1 MTVSHGSFVGSF
13 LGLVGNVERIGTKV
27 DFSMVGLG
35 WALINGAGRREKTRE
50 LLWYDFSL
58 VRFWPLKLCPMK
70 MPSCHSDL
78 IPFFFFN
85 PRTILQIQY

>member
-35 WALINGAGRREKTRE
+35 WVGL
-50 LLWYDFSL
+50 
-58 VRFWPLKLCPMK
+58 
-70 MPSCHSDL
+70 
-78 IPFFFFN
+78 
-85 PRTILQIQY
+85 

>member
-1 MTVSHGSFVGSF
+1 MIVSHGSFVGSL

-35 WALINGAGRREKTRE
+35 WALINGAGRREKIRE

-70 MPSCHSDL
+70 MPSCHSESHT
-78 IPFFFFN
+78 FFFLSF
-85 PRTILQIQY
+85 